1 MTSHAA
7 GNAIAPRRHVRRRA
21 VGYLVLTWWI
31 ALAGSTALAGSI
43 LEQTWPDWWR
53 AVLAA
58 GVWGLNALVIYYWI
72 GGAVYLAPISLPS
85 GFFALFMT
93 GFGGGR
99 LLGNTPV
106 YSALKRS
113 V

>member
-1 MTSHAA
+1 MTSQAA

-72 GGAVYLAPISLPS
+72 GGAVCFAPISFLS
-85 GFFALFMT
+85 AFFSLCFAGFSC
-93 GFGGGR
+93 GR
-99 LLGNTPV
+99 FLGTRQV
-106 YSALKRS
+106 
-113 V
+113 